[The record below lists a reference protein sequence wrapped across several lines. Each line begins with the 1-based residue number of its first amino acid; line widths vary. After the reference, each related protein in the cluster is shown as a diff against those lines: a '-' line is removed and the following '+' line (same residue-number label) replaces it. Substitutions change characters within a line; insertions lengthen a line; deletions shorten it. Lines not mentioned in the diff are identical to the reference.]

1 MKYQISTDDLEFQ
14 RQFETGSFP
23 PAEFSHRE
31 HVRLAY
37 VYLCGNEP
45 EAAHFKMR
53 QALQQYLAHHG
64 IDPGKYHETMTKA
77 WVLAVRHF
85 MERSAGAASSEQ
97 FIENCPLL
105 LEKEIML
112 THYTKSELFSEKA
125 RSGFIEPDLEQIPRY
140 A

>member
-1 MKYQISTDDLEFQ
+1 MKYKPSTDDLEFQ
-14 RQFETGSFP
+14 RQFEAGSFP
-23 PAEFSHRE
+23 MAEFSHRA

-37 VYLCGNEP
+37 VYLCENEP
-45 EAAHFKMR
+45 EAAHSKIR
-53 QALQQYLAHHG
+53 RALKQYLAHHG
-64 IDPGKYHETMTKA
+64 IDGGKYHETLTRA

-85 MERSAGAASSEQ
+85 MERSAGAASAEQ

-112 THYTKSELFSEKA
+112 THYTKAELFSEKA
-125 RSGFIEPDLEQIPRY
+125 RGGFIEPDLQQIPRY

>member
-37 VYLCGNEP
+37 VYLCENEP
-45 EAAHFKMR
+45 EAAHFKVR

-105 LEKEIML
+105 LEKEVML